1 MTRIIKVDQEG
12 VDAFGPQINR
22 LLDILGHPEA
32 LVTDLSQFLDFISI
46 FEFPTREKTQNELDR
61 LMRDADVPVKI
72 QIDWTLVKACQEIL
86 KANPNWPNQP
96 LVN

>member
-1 MTRIIKVDQEG
+1 MKHIIKVEQED
-12 VDAFGPQINR
+12 VDAFGPQITR
-22 LLDILGHPEA
+22 LLRILGNPEA

-46 FEFPTREKTQNELDR
+46 LEFPTREKTQNELDR
-61 LMRDADVPVKI
+61 LMKDADVPIRI

-96 LVN
+96 SVN